1 MALVSDVRRV
11 LREPH
16 FGSLYATRL
25 VTQGSD
31 GTVQVALA
39 SFVLFNPQ
47 QAASVAKVAA
57 AFATLLLPYS
67 IVGPFAG
74 VFIDRWRRQRI
85 LVVSNIVRAVMI
97 LVLALLVALGNSGPL
112 FYVVALAAL
121 SVSRFYLAALS
132 AALPHVVRRE
142 MLVVGNSVSTT
153 SGTVISIAGGGLG
166 YAITHFLGSGDTGSA
181 VVLLA
186 ACAGYLSSSLVARQ
200 MGPDLLGPDAS
211 AERARPTEA
220 LADVARGL
228 VSGARHI
235 WQRRP
240 AAYALAAM
248 TAHRFLYGL
257 STIMALLL
265 YRNYFNGPDNPS
277 AGLGGLGLVF
287 VASALGYLVAA
298 IITPQMADK
307 LGKERWIWL
316 LFAAAAV
323 FELTFGLPFQQ
334 GGFLLAAFMLGVVSQ
349 GAKICVDTIV
359 QQEVADAYRGRVFAF
374 YDMAFNVSFVSA
386 AVVSALALPENG
398 KSALTL
404 ILISVGYAVTAAGYA
419 LATRRYNRAGHAMVV
434 APLEPIE
441 RT

>member
-1 MALVSDVRRV
+1 MALVSDVRSV

-25 VTQGSD
+25 VSQGSD
-31 GTVQVALA
+31 GVVQVALA
-39 SFVLFNPQ
+39 SFVLFNPE
-47 QAASVAKVAA
+47 QAASVTKVAA

-85 LVVSNIVRAVMI
+85 LVVANIVRAVMI
-97 LVLALLVALGNSGPL
+97 VALALLVGIGNSGPL

-132 AALPHVVRRE
+132 ASLPHVVRPE

-153 SGTVISIAGGGLG
+153 SGTVFGIVGGGLG
-166 YAITHFLGSGDTGSA
+166 YAITHLIGEGDAASA
-181 VVLLA
+181 VVLLV
-186 ACAGYLSSSLVARQ
+186 ACAGYLSSSLIARR
-200 MGPDLLGPDAS
+200 MSADLLGPA
-211 AERARPTEA
+211 AGVPRGRPTEA

-228 VSGARHI
+228 ASGASHI

-240 AAYALAAM
+240 AAYALAAI

-265 YRNYFNGPDNPS
+265 YRNYFHGPDNPS

-287 VASALGYLVAA
+287 IASAIGYLAA
-298 IITPQMADK
+298 AVVTPRMTDR
-307 LGKERWIWL
+307 LGKDRWIWM
-316 LFAAAAV
+316 LFVAAAV
-323 FELTFGLPFQQ
+323 CELVFGLPFRQA
-334 GGFLLAAFMLGVVSQ
+334 GFLLAAFVLGVVSQ

-359 QQEVADAYRGRVFAF
+359 QQQVDDDYRGRVFAL

-386 AVVSALALPENG
+386 AIVSALVLPEDG
-398 KSALTL
+398 KSPLTL
-404 ILISVGYAVTAAGYA
+404 VVISVGYAVTAAAYA
-419 LATRRYNRAGHAMVV
+419 LATRRFNRTV
-434 APLEPIE
+434 APVIVAPVGPLE